1 MFSGVQSSEY
11 SLIFDAS
18 EIVVNP
24 GERLD
29 LNCGFKGQYRHCIW
43 ELEGAKPIQ
52 VKYFIC
58 ASILEV
64 GSGTLI
70 YLLY

>member
-1 MFSGVQSSEY
+1 MFSGVQSSDV
-11 SLIFDAS
+11 SLTFDDS

-29 LNCGFKGQYRHCIW
+29 LNCGFKGEYRYCIW
-43 ELEGAKPIQ
+43 EVEGAKPIQ

-58 ASILEV
+58 AFGQEV
-64 GSGTLI
+64 VSGTPIL
-70 YLLY
+70 LLY